1 MFILR
6 QAGPTLIMSC
16 RAIRALVV
24 CTALVSMPLQA
35 AHRWTG
41 LTTPHFEMYT
51 NNGVGSGTKALETF
65 ERVRS
70 FFLDNS
76 PSKHAPDTPV
86 RIIAF
91 KSERE
96 FEPYRP
102 NDGAFAYYQRSRKR
116 DYIVMQD
123 LSSEH
128 YRTAVHVYTHLIV
141 EHSGLKLPI
150 WLNEGLADL
159 YSSMEPNGNQTMVGR
174 PIEGHLIVLG
184 NEKWLDLALLTS
196 VRQDSPYY
204 NERTK
209 MQMFYAESWAL
220 THMLALGKDYQAGFG
235 RFLASVSA
243 GANAETS
250 FKAVYRKTLAQVMA
264 DLNGYFQ
271 HRTIQVSLFD
281 SKLEKVN
288 LQPAVEELSIL
299 QTELALADLVSGTEQ
314 ESSSS

>member
-1 MFILR
+1 MFFVR
-6 QAGPTLIMSC
+6 KWSATLARPCVALQVVLVCSALMS
-16 RAIRALVV
+16 
-24 CTALVSMPLQA
+24 SPLQA
-35 AHRWTG
+35 AQRWTS

-123 LSSEH
+123 LSPEH
-128 YRTAVHVYTHLIV
+128 YRAAVHEYTHLIV

-159 YSSMEPNGNQTMVGR
+159 YSSMEPKGNQTMVGR

-209 MQMFYAESWAL
+209 MQIFYAESWAL

-235 RFLASVSA
+235 RFLSSASA
-243 GANAETS
+243 GADAEAS
-250 FKAVYRKTLAQVMA
+250 FRAIYGKTLAQVMA
-264 DLNGYFQ
+264 
-271 HRTIQVSLFD
+271 
-281 SKLEKVN
+281 
-288 LQPAVEELSIL
+288 
-299 QTELALADLVSGTEQ
+299 
-314 ESSSS
+314 

>member
-1 MFILR
+1 MFMLR

-51 NNGVGSGTKALETF
+51 NNSMGSGTKALETF

-91 KSERE
+91 RSEKD

-123 LSSEH
+123 LSPEH
-128 YRTAVHVYTHLIV
+128 YRTAVHEYTHLIV
-141 EHSGLKLPI
+141 EHSGLKLPT

-159 YSSMEPNGNQTMVGR
+159 YSSMEPKGNQTMVGR

-209 MQMFYAESWAL
+209 MQIFYAES
-220 THMLALGKDYQAGFG
+220 
-235 RFLASVSA
+235 
-243 GANAETS
+243 
-250 FKAVYRKTLAQVMA
+250 
-264 DLNGYFQ
+264 LNGYFH

-281 SKLEKVN
+281 SKLEKLD
-288 LQPAVEELSIL
+288 LQPEGRDLSAL
-299 QTELALADLVSGTEQ
+299 QTELALADLLSGQTRKAAQAKERLDRIAAEYPQ
-314 ESSSS
+314 SAEVEESVGYFAWQGADARGAA